1 MKSTSFNLDTWRTLK
16 FYSND
21 LLYNN
26 EIIEITASIT
36 KVASEH
42 NRTTEKEKIWEIK
55 LYPKTT
61 TLENAGKQKNTEA
74 YIPLAV
80 KVIILSLIVWSQKNS
95 IVDSWKNE
103 SEKSK

>member
-1 MKSTSFNLDTWRTLK
+1 MKSTSFNLDAWRTLK

-42 NRTTEKEKIWEIK
+42 NRTEKEKI
-55 LYPKTT
+55 
-61 TLENAGKQKNTEA
+61 
-74 YIPLAV
+74 
-80 KVIILSLIVWSQKNS
+80 
-95 IVDSWKNE
+95 
-103 SEKSK
+103 